1 MEWGPGEDLKL
12 ISAQVGWL
20 IQRCASVTD
29 LWIAES
35 FTLIDCFGLQKEPFP
50 PSKIGPIY
58 RAAASRGQLFFN
70 LLPLLIRCIAMAG
83 FMSPPHQA
91 APPFSAGLILQ
102 QEMMAERWSWY
113 AVQRGMPRLIPQPR
127 AIASETSACPRL
139 SRKWARQSLLAQMQL
154 ILCLSPSAFPSRL
167 LAAHYLLL
175 CTLGLMKFTYKYH
188 ADKGMLCKWACFLAC
203 SSISPIYVARPGFT
217 FKAGEQTA
225 GLLLIRPCFSS
236 RPLIKSL
243 ALFAI
248 QDRGMALLLCSAV
261 TCQFP
266 ALPDGGNK
274 AIGGKE
280 RDEKWEFPPPSPT
293 SPAFLFTASAF

>member
-1 MEWGPGEDLKL
+1 
-12 ISAQVGWL
+12 
-20 IQRCASVTD
+20 
-29 LWIAES
+29 
-35 FTLIDCFGLQKEPFP
+35 
-50 PSKIGPIY
+50 
-58 RAAASRGQLFFN
+58 
-70 LLPLLIRCIAMAG
+70 
-83 FMSPPHQA
+83 
-91 APPFSAGLILQ
+91 
-102 QEMMAERWSWY
+102 
-113 AVQRGMPRLIPQPR
+113 
-127 AIASETSACPRL
+127 
-139 SRKWARQSLLAQMQL
+139 MQL

-175 CTLGLMKFTYKYH
+175 CTSGLMKFIYKYH
-188 ADKGMLCKWACFLAC
+188 ADKGMLCKWTCFLAC

-225 GLLLIRPCFSS
+225 RLLLIRPCFSS

-280 RDEKWEFPPPSPT
+280 RDEK
-293 SPAFLFTASAF
+293 